1 MSLKSLPLPHPGT
14 GREEACGKSG
24 FDANHGTQRWLS
36 ECSSW
41 DRWSMMPPAAGDWRG
56 TFLRSPYKL
65 APVLAGYNFPLF
77 VDRATLARGVV
88 IASFLLVLSASV
100 SDINPP
106 LVPCAWQAFKCCC
119 FVIKPRMRE
128 IYMQPLLNGV
138 RISSSATSLVSTQLS
153 AWSLSL
159 TTHAGT
165 NVCCSVPSPSTLSL
179 HSALT
184 FSFLQTLAG
193 IGGLGHVK
201 TITVLWFIGG
211 YVCRTLNLVGI
222 ERDKPNALLLSW
234 SQSPPPPPYI
244 AWGMK
249 WGVGFMAGSNEMV
262 PLCKPGGA
270 PWLAPAIQWFSEFAV
285 WTWWVT
291 AMVPL
296 CCRGRHCLWE
306 PEWSSREK
314 LRRSYDI

>member
-14 GREEACGKSG
+14 GWEEACGKSG

-41 DRWSMMPPAAGDWRG
+41 DRWSVMPPAAGDWRG

-234 SQSPPPPPYI
+234 SQSPPPALYRL
-244 AWGMK
+244 GNE
-249 WGVGFMAGSNEMV
+249 VG
-262 PLCKPGGA
+262 C
-270 PWLAPAIQWFSEFAV
+270 WFYGWF
-285 WTWWVT
+285 
-291 AMVPL
+291 
-296 CCRGRHCLWE
+296 
-306 PEWSSREK
+306 
-314 LRRSYDI
+314 